1 MEFSCTLMV
10 QLSPGLWGR
19 LEVDLKQRERDLYS
33 RPASYH
39 LVTLL
44 PQKSAFPSGKT
55 MIFLKR
61 GLPGVSQPFYEFIK
75 FNTSYFIDF
84 SSKAHVLLSKSNIK
98 SSFHIATRLLNNL
111 KVMKII
117 NLFFF

>member
-1 MEFSCTLMV
+1 
-10 QLSPGLWGR
+10 
-19 LEVDLKQRERDLYS
+19 
-33 RPASYH
+33 
-39 LVTLL
+39 
-44 PQKSAFPSGKT
+44 

-61 GLPGVSQPFYEFIK
+61 GLPGVSQLFYEFIK